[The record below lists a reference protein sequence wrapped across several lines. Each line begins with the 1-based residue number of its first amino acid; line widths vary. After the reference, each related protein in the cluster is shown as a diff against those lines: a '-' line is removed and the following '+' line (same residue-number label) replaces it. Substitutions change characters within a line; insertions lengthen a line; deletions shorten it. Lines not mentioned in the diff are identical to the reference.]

1 MAGVSKTGLSDSRGA
16 YAGDGSLFEPEQA
29 GDRPYAIIGA
39 VALAFLATSAAL
51 WWLAGDAVLV
61 AVYAGGLAVLCGAGY
76 AATRGR
82 SVARRSELA
91 PPDWSVTVA
100 AIERDGMAVAITD
113 RANRL
118 VCANTTYVDWFG
130 TGAAPPA
137 LPISRTAQE
146 ELARVTRAA
155 WRDGAAQSAVLDA
168 TDGEGRWT
176 ASAARAGRG
185 EDYLVWRVT
194 AEAQTDLAAELAR
207 LVGGVFGLE
216 LSRAGIE
223 SALVDGDGTIRAAA
237 AGFAERATGDA
248 RATLAGQAFV
258 EQLRSDERERIYFA
272 REGRKGA
279 PQTLLQVVLGEQV
292 GSNQHGADAQP
303 ASLMMLFE
311 NGIGIGAGV
320 SDMAGKAA
328 TSQLEALLGALPLG
342 LAMTDRDGRF
352 LFGNDAFRRAV
363 GLADAESETAA
374 PMPSYPGDLVVRE
387 DKGALADAV
396 RRFARGAP
404 SSNDMAVRLKHNPD
418 DPVSLGLAGV
428 RGLGDAAVLL
438 SLADNSEE
446 TRLKREVAQ
455 ATKMQAVGQ
464 LAGGVAHDFNNV
476 LTAIIGYCDLMLL
489 RHMPG
494 DSDYDDI
501 QQIRA
506 NSNRAASL
514 TRHLLAFSRQQTLQP
529 RVIQLPDVVSEVSQ
543 LLKRLL
549 GETIELKVRHDRNLG
564 PVRADPSQLEQVIV
578 NLAVN
583 ARDAIMA
590 NAQAKPVI
598 GRGGRTTSGRG
609 TLTLATRRI
618 AARDVRS
625 MGSDIVPV
633 GDYTV
638 LVVQDTGGGI
648 PPDVLGKI
656 FEPFFTTK
664 EAGRAGSLGGTGLGL
679 STVYGIVKQS
689 GGYIFADNVPG
700 PGGTVEGARFTL
712 YLPVHTATEPE
723 ERNPTPAPAATS
735 EWSGGA
741 RILLVEDED
750 MVRAVADRALGRAG
764 HTMTLAS
771 DGEEGLALLEAAHE
785 AGEAFDL
792 IVSDVV
798 MPGMDGPAM
807 VKAIRAH
814 VPDLPV
820 LFMSGYAEAQ
830 LRRDIDVPGMHFIA
844 KPFSVQ
850 EISDRVAG
858 ILNTSKS

>member
-1 MAGVSKTGLSDSRGA
+1 ML
-16 YAGDGSLFEPEQA
+16 EPEGTGGA
-29 GDRPYAIIGA
+29 SYALIGA
-39 VALAFLATSAAL
+39 VVLAFLATCAAL
-51 WWLAGDAVLV
+51 WWLSGDVVLV

-100 AIERDGMAVAITD
+100 AIERDGVAVAITD

-137 LPISRTAQE
+137 LPISRTVQE
-146 ELARVTRAA
+146 ELARITRAA

-176 ASAARAGRG
+176 ATAARAGRG
-185 EDYLVWRVT
+185 EDYLVWRVS
-194 AEAQTDLAAELAR
+194 AEAQTDLSAELAR

-223 SALVDGDGTIRAAA
+223 SALVSGDGTIRAAA

-248 RATLAGQAFV
+248 TATLAGQAFV

-272 REGRKGA
+272 REGRKGT
-279 PQTLLQVVLGEQV
+279 PQTLLQVALGEQV
-292 GSNQHGADAQP
+292 GGEQVGGEQHHADAQP
-303 ASLMMLFE
+303 ASLMLLFE

-320 SDMAGKAA
+320 SDVAGKAA

-363 GLADAESETAA
+363 GLADGESERAA

-476 LTAIIGYCDLMLL
+476 LTAIIGYCDFMLL

-590 NAQAKPVI
+590 NAQAKAVI
-598 GRGGRTTSGRG
+598 GRGGRTTGGRG

-648 PPDVLGKI
+648 PADVLGKI

-700 PGGTVEGARFTL
+700 PGGTIEGARFTL
-712 YLPVHTATEPE
+712 YLPVHTATEAE
-723 ERNPTPAPAATS
+723 ETNPTPTPAATS

-807 VKAIRAH
+807 VKAIRVIA
-814 VPDLPV
+814 PNLPV

-858 ILNTSKS
+858 ILNTPKA